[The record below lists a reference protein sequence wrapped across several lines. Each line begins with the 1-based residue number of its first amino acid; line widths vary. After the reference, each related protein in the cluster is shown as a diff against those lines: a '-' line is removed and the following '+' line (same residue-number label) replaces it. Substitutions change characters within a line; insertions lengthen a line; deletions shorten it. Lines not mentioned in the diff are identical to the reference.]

1 MDLFIIP
8 EEIFQTLLWIMR
20 CFGFRLRGEK
30 EGLIEKIGGLNE
42 KGIREKTEEEEAGI
56 EFVVSCLVRIGEES
70 H

>member
-1 MDLFIIP
+1 MDYA
-8 EEIFQTLLWIMR
+8 LLRIQIKR
-20 CFGFRLRGEK
+20 RKG
-30 EGLIEKIGGLNE
+30 GLIEKIGGLNE

>member
-1 MDLFIIP
+1 
-8 EEIFQTLLWIMR
+8 MR